1 MKKYK
6 DDGRVCESCIGYVS
20 CLTWM
25 QKELKAKRSSCN
37 GWYYANKEQVEA
49 MLEYFEN
56 KTKGKRTS
64 MKKYDEDEEG
74 CNSCMGNDNCFE
86 WKWQL
91 NGNSERSCGNEFYAN
106 KKQVEAMLE
115 YYKNKETKD
124 INFQVGDCVTSL
136 SLGEGY
142 ISIIKD
148 TTHKYPVSF
157 KTCEGTHTFVF
168 TKKGFRQGQPFMRDL
183 YHGHDL
189 NIEVDEKLPNR
200 KVDKWVFLY
209 TDDTGQEVNVSRH
222 FVTETACE
230 AGMYRATYVLD
241 FTVLSK
247 PIKIQVLAKGTL

>member
-1 MKKYK
+1 MKKCK

-49 MLEYFEN
+49 MLDCWEN
-56 KTKGKRTS
+56 KNT
-64 MKKYDEDEEG
+64 D
-74 CNSCMGNDNCFE
+74 
-86 WKWQL
+86 
-91 NGNSERSCGNEFYAN
+91 
-106 KKQVEAMLE
+106 
-115 YYKNKETKD
+115 
-124 INFQVGDCVTSL
+124 FQVGDYATSL

-209 TDDTGQEVNVSRH
+209 TDDTEHEVNVSRH

>member
-1 MKKYK
+1 MKKCK

-37 GWYYANKEQVEA
+37 GWYYANKEQVKA
-49 MLEYFEN
+49 MLEYWEN
-56 KTKGKRTS
+56 KNT
-64 MKKYDEDEEG
+64 D
-74 CNSCMGNDNCFE
+74 
-86 WKWQL
+86 
-91 NGNSERSCGNEFYAN
+91 
-106 KKQVEAMLE
+106 
-115 YYKNKETKD
+115 
-124 INFQVGDCVTSL
+124 FQVGDYATSL

-209 TDDTGQEVNVSRH
+209 TDDTEHEINVSRH

-247 PIKIQVLAKGTL
+247 PIKIQILVKGN